1 MGREARAQFTG
12 GEGIQGAEAGGKLD
26 VGETAVA
33 AERPEKIRG
42 GEIAFVDVACL
53 TAGNEIAAGIVPHLD
68 TWDDM
73 IEAAG
78 CGGNTAQAIK
88 AATAF
93 SRMNKAAQGRM
104 FQPVEILEIEGASTA
119 RGRRAIWR
127 GRAPHTSRGRRTSTK

>member
-1 MGREARAQFTG
+1 MWRKARAEFTG

-26 VGETAVA
+26 LGQAVLA
-33 AERPEKIRG
+33 VERPEKIRG

-53 TAGNEIAAGIVPHLD
+53 TAGNEIAAGIVAELC

-93 SRMNKAAQGRM
+93 SRMNTAAQGRM
-104 FQPVEILEIEGASTA
+104 FQPVEIVEIEGASTA
-119 RGRRAIWR
+119 
-127 GRAPHTSRGRRTSTK
+127 